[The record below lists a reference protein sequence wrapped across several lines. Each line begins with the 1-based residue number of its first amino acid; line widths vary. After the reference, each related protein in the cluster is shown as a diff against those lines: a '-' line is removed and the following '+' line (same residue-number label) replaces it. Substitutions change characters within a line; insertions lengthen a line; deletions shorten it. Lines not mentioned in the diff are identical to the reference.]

1 VVNTKPL
8 PSTMVSPVRHIHQ
21 TVRLFL
27 ALWPDASVRS
37 QLDAHVKQWNFPPG
51 CVRYLPK
58 DWHLTLHFLGNID
71 RDHVADILLGVAVP
85 LQPCTLVL
93 DQATIWPHGLAV
105 LTASKVPDSL
115 HAFHAQLAESL
126 RRLDLPVDA
135 RPYLPHVTLARRAG
149 AATAPIGWPPVVW
162 TVRNYVLV
170 ASGGNGDQRYKLIH
184 RYSAAR

>member
-1 VVNTKPL
+1 MASEN
-8 PSTMVSPVRHIHQ
+8 SISDQ
-21 TVRLFL
+21 TTRLFF
-27 ALWPDASVRS
+27 ALWPDVALTN
-37 QLDAHVKQWNFPPG
+37 QLLAHVGHWNFPPG
-51 CVRYLPK
+51 CVQYLPE
-58 DWHLTLHFLGNID
+58 DWHLTLHFLGNVDVD
-71 RDHVADILLGVAVP
+71 RVADIARDAMVP
-85 LQPCTLVL
+85 FQPCILVL

-105 LTASKVPDSL
+105 LCASHLPDCL
-115 HAFHAQLAESL
+115 QTLHAQLGESL

-135 RPYLPHVTLARRAG
+135 RPYQPHVTLARRAG